1 MERRLKLLLITITI
15 AVILFI
21 SLDTYPAIRMDN
33 VECGK
38 DITDNKT
45 EEMLQ
50 EFSEHETKK
59 GMSGELATD
68 MEKALMFSSGKE
80 TIRVWQER
88 LNAGD

>member
-1 MERRLKLLLITITI
+1 MLITITI
-15 AVILFI
+15 AGILFI

-38 DITDNKT
+38 DMTDNKT
-45 EEMLQ
+45 EEVLR
-50 EFSEHETKK
+50 EFSKYETKK

-68 MEKALMFSSGKE
+68 MEKALMFSSDKE
-80 TIRVWQER
+80 TIRVWKER